1 MDEINLA
8 QYSSASQRFW
18 AIFAFHQMS
27 ESAKS
32 PNSLRLLI
40 ETAFFTSLSVDS
52 SWQIVPHGQ
61 LQTAPGHRDRA
72 VSTLIEATSMP
83 TRPMRPMVSK

>member
-52 SWQIVPHGQ
+52 S
-61 LQTAPGHRDRA
+61 L
-72 VSTLIEATSMP
+72 
-83 TRPMRPMVSK
+83 